1 MWSAAQ
7 GDGIPL
13 KVIVFTYP
21 STSGARPQ
29 CRKDQ
34 AQRAIGSQL
43 GIQRALVGSTKY
55 GFSPSCLTGYSPGQ
69 SIEWE
74 CVLDMAQSM
83 EGLHRA
89 THRGQRGIREAF
101 SPLSSLALTSPKG
114 CMSCKSAWPQ
124 ASRAQL
130 PERR

>member
-7 GDGIPL
+7 GDDIPL
-13 KVIVFTYP
+13 KVIVFRYP
-21 STSGARPQ
+21 STSGARLQ

-34 AQRAIGSQL
+34 AQCAIGSQL

-55 GFSPSCLTGYSPGQ
+55 GFSPSCLAGYSLGQ
-69 SIEWE
+69 GIEWE

-89 THRGQRGIREAF
+89 THRGHREMREAF
-101 SPLSSLALTSPKG
+101 PPLVP
-114 CMSCKSAWPQ
+114 WH
-124 ASRAQL
+124 
-130 PERR
+130 